1 MFLGYRRRWVG
12 PFALAWLAL
21 CCTVGW
27 GPVRVRPS
35 PEPVSE
41 PSFVSVVVPAP
52 SSAVGDVP
60 APRPSLSLVSV
71 NGGET
76 EVLFPQRDDGGF
88 SNEDL
93 RRAAVVF
100 SQQSQGKV
108 HPLAP
113 RLLDLVYR
121 TMRHFDATVV
131 HVVSGYRRDRAGSR
145 HTQGRAVDMMID
157 GVPNDRLAAYL
168 RGLGFVGVGF
178 YPKAGFVHLDVRDAS
193 YFWVDDS
200 EPGAPNHLVPVRE
213 EEARAADAA
222 ARERGE
228 LPDLYV
234 PNNRAEDRA
243 AAKVYARRA
252 RQRRQAAHSE
262 RAATPSSGE

>member
-27 GPVRVRPS
+27 GPMRMRPS
-35 PEPVSE
+35 AETIAE

-88 SNEDL
+88 SDEDL
-93 RRAAVVF
+93 PAPPWCSHSSRRARSTRSLRVC
-100 SQQSQGKV
+100 STSSI
-108 HPLAP
+108 AP
-113 RLLDLVYR
+113 CGTSTRQ
-121 TMRHFDATVV
+121 VV

-157 GVPNDRLAAYL
+157 GVSNDQLAAYL

-178 YPKAGFVHLDVRDAS
+178 YPRAGFVHLDVRDAS

-200 EPGAPNHLVPVRE
+200 APGAPNHLVQVRE

-228 LPDLYV
+228 IPDLYV

-243 AAKVYARRA
+243 AAKVYAQRARARRA
-252 RQRRQAAHSE
+252 AAHSE
-262 RAATPSSGE
+262 RAATPSSSE